1 MPWLSSIRSLRE
13 TFPGRTNRHKPAPE
27 WGASAAF
34 GRRALAPWCAHGRG
48 PAACRRGP
56 LEGLVEHLIHLVREE
71 ELDALEEMLRELVEI
86 RLVQLGR
93 DHAPDAGALGGQRL
107 LLEPSDRKHL
117 TGERHL
123 AGHGGVRTPPAPGDP
138 RHEHGHP
145 RYPRARAV

>member
-13 TFPGRTNRHKPAPE
+13 TYPERTSRHKPAPG

-56 LEGLVEHLIHLVREE
+56 LEGLVQHPIHLVRTE

-86 RLVQLGR
+86 RLGQLGR
-93 DHAPDAGALGGQRL
+93 AHPPDAGAPGRPRL
-107 LLEPSDRKHL
+107 LPLSSHPKHP
-117 TGERHL
+117 TRERHP
-123 AGHGGVRTPPAPGDP
+123 AGPSGA
-138 RHEHGHP
+138 
-145 RYPRARAV
+145 